1 MENSTTLDRR
11 VTVLET
17 ESKEMRKDL
26 YGTMGDDRGL
36 VREFRRQQDMRAGE
50 SLAARR
56 LITIFGIINTLLL
69 IVIALR
75 QLKAF

>member
-11 VTVLET
+11 VTILET
-17 ESKEMRKDL
+17 QSKEMRKDL
-26 YGTMGDDRGL
+26 YGTMGDDIGL

-50 SLAARR
+50 IRAARL

-69 IVIALR
+69 LMIALR
-75 QLKAF
+75 QGKVF